1 LMSKPQTPKLALGSP
16 GALQFLMSPN
26 DVKTDRSSRA
36 RMQNQHHHNHQNSAR
51 EETEKSDLENGD
63 IDDEELE
70 VIYSWVDAVTINRP
84 KRNIQRDFADG
95 SLLAHIIHHYLPKS

>member
-1 LMSKPQTPKLALGSP
+1 MSKPQTPKLSLGSP

-26 DVKTDRSSRA
+26 DVNTDRSSRTK
-36 RMQNQHHHNHQNSAR
+36 MQNQNSVK
-51 EETEKSDLENGD
+51 EETEKSDLDNGD

-95 SLLAHIIHHYLPKS
+95 SLLAHIIHHYLPKSQKSIV

>member
-1 LMSKPQTPKLALGSP
+1 MSGLRHLVYRQNSEAQTG
-16 GALQFLMSPN
+16 
-26 DVKTDRSSRA
+26 RSSRGKT
-36 RMQNQHHHNHQNSAR
+36 RNNNQYSAKD
-51 EETEKSDLENGD
+51 ETEKSDFDNGD

>member
-1 LMSKPQTPKLALGSP
+1 MSKPQTPKLALGSP

-36 RMQNQHHHNHQNSAR
+36 KMYNQNSVK
-51 EETEKSDLENGD
+51 EDTEKSDLENAD